1 MKFILLGT
9 GSGMPELGKNQS
21 SLYVNVN
28 GKHLLF
34 DCGEGVSQQLLKH
47 HLDNNVL
54 DAIFISHYHPDHI
67 SGLFMLLQMLKIQK
81 REKPLQLF
89 LPERPAALVETLQFL
104 YTFIQ
109 KFTFPLH
116 ILDCEESELYY
127 EEVNVAL
134 TDHLLEYEDLVNES
148 KLPNLLH
155 SYAFRIS
162 GPEGSLAYTSDIN
175 KVESVQFLIR
185 NCHTVIID
193 AQHPE
198 ADQIIRL
205 QYSGIK
211 RVLLTHGISPTLQAF
226 LFENPIDMFE
236 FAQEDITYICLLY
249 TSPSPRD

>member
-9 GSGMPELGKNQS
+9 GSGMPELDKNQS

-34 DCGEGVSQQLLKH
+34 DCGEGVSKQLLKH

-116 ILDCEESELYY
+116 ILDCEESELYF
-127 EEVNVAL
+127 EDVNAAL
-134 TDHLLEYEDLVNES
+134 TDHLLEYEDLVNEN

-175 KVESVQFLIR
+175 KVDSVQFLIR
-185 NCHTVIID
+185 DCHTVIID

-211 RVLLTHGISPTLQAF
+211 RVLLTHSISPKLQAF

-236 FAQEDITYICLLY
+236 FAQEDITYFI
-249 TSPSPRD
+249 

>member
-127 EEVNVAL
+127 EEVNAAL
-134 TDHLLEYEDLVNES
+134 TDHLLEYEDLVNEN

-205 QYSGIK
+205 QYSDIK
-211 RVLLTHGISPTLQAF
+211 RVLLTHGISPNLQAF

-236 FAQEDITYICLLY
+236 FAQEDITYII
-249 TSPSPRD
+249 

>member
-116 ILDCEESELYY
+116 ILDCEESELYF
-127 EEVNVAL
+127 EEVNAAL
-134 TDHLLEYEDLVNES
+134 TDHLLEYEDLVNEN

-236 FAQEDITYICLLY
+236 FAQEDITYII
-249 TSPSPRD
+249 

>member
-1 MKFILLGT
+1 
-9 GSGMPELGKNQS
+9 
-21 SLYVNVN
+21 
-28 GKHLLF
+28 
-34 DCGEGVSQQLLKH
+34 
-47 HLDNNVL
+47 L

-236 FAQEDITYICLLY
+236 FAQEDITYII
-249 TSPSPRD
+249 

>member
-1 MKFILLGT
+1 
-9 GSGMPELGKNQS
+9 
-21 SLYVNVN
+21 YVNVN

-236 FAQEDITYICLLY
+236 FAQEDITYII
-249 TSPSPRD
+249 

>member
-9 GSGMPELGKNQS
+9 GSGMPELDKNQS

-34 DCGEGVSQQLLKH
+34 DCGEGVSKQLLKH

-116 ILDCEESELYY
+116 ILDCEESELYF
-127 EEVNVAL
+127 EEVNAAL
-134 TDHLLEYEDLVNES
+134 TDHLLEYEDLVNEN

-175 KVESVQFLIR
+175 KVDSVQFLIR
-185 NCHTVIID
+185 DCHTVIID

-236 FAQEDITYICLLY
+236 FAQEDITYII
-249 TSPSPRD
+249 

>member
-1 MKFILLGT
+1 MKFIFLGT
-9 GSGMPELGKNQS
+9 GSGMPELDKNQS

-28 GKHLLF
+28 EKHLLF
-34 DCGEGVSQQLLKH
+34 DCGEGVSKQLLKH

-67 SGLFMLLQMLKIQK
+67 SGLFMLLQMLKLQK

-116 ILDCEESELYY
+116 ILDCEESELYF
-127 EEVNVAL
+127 EEVNAAL
-134 TDHLLEYEDLVNES
+134 TDHLLEYEDLVNEN

-175 KVESVQFLIR
+175 KVDSVQFLIR
-185 NCHTVIID
+185 DCHTVIID

-211 RVLLTHGISPTLQAF
+211 RVLLTHSISPKLQAF

-236 FAQEDITYICLLY
+236 FAQEDITYFI
-249 TSPSPRD
+249 

>member
-9 GSGMPELGKNQS
+9 GSGMPELDKNQS

-34 DCGEGVSQQLLKH
+34 DCGEGVSKQLLKH

-116 ILDCEESELYY
+116 ILDCEESELYF
-127 EEVNVAL
+127 EEVNAAL
-134 TDHLLEYEDLVNES
+134 TDHLLEYEDLVNEN

-175 KVESVQFLIR
+175 KVDSVQFLIR
-185 NCHTVIID
+185 DCHTVIID

-211 RVLLTHGISPTLQAF
+211 RVLLTHSISPKLQAF

-236 FAQEDITYICLLY
+236 FAQEDITYII
-249 TSPSPRD
+249 

>member
-9 GSGMPELGKNQS
+9 GSGMPELDKNQS

-34 DCGEGVSQQLLKH
+34 DCGEGVSKQLLKH

-116 ILDCEESELYY
+116 ILDCEESELYF
-127 EEVNVAL
+127 EEVNAAL
-134 TDHLLEYEDLVNES
+134 TDHLLEYEDLVNEN

-175 KVESVQFLIR
+175 KVDSVQFLIR
-185 NCHTVIID
+185 DCHTVIID

-211 RVLLTHGISPTLQAF
+211 RVLLTHSISPKLQAF
-226 LFENPIDMFE
+226 LFENLIDMFE
-236 FAQEDITYICLLY
+236 FAQEDITYII
-249 TSPSPRD
+249 

>member
-1 MKFILLGT
+1 MKFIFLGT
-9 GSGMPELGKNQS
+9 GSGMPELDKNQS

-28 GKHLLF
+28 EKHLLF
-34 DCGEGVSQQLLKH
+34 DCGEGVSKQLLKH

-67 SGLFMLLQMLKIQK
+67 SGLFMLLQMLKLQK

-116 ILDCEESELYY
+116 ILDCEESELYF
-127 EEVNVAL
+127 EEVNAAL
-134 TDHLLEYEDLVNES
+134 TDHLLEYEGLVNEN

-175 KVESVQFLIR
+175 KVDSVQFLIR
-185 NCHTVIID
+185 DCHTVIID

-236 FAQEDITYICLLY
+236 FAQEDITYII
-249 TSPSPRD
+249 

>member
-9 GSGMPELGKNQS
+9 GSGMPELDKNQS

-34 DCGEGVSQQLLKH
+34 DCGEGVSKQLLKH

-116 ILDCEESELYY
+116 ILDCEESELYF
-127 EEVNVAL
+127 EEV
-134 TDHLLEYEDLVNES
+134 
-148 KLPNLLH
+148 
-155 SYAFRIS
+155 
-162 GPEGSLAYTSDIN
+162 
-175 KVESVQFLIR
+175 
-185 NCHTVIID
+185 
-193 AQHPE
+193 
-198 ADQIIRL
+198 
-205 QYSGIK
+205 
-211 RVLLTHGISPTLQAF
+211 
-226 LFENPIDMFE
+226 
-236 FAQEDITYICLLY
+236 
-249 TSPSPRD
+249 

>member
-109 KFTFPLH
+109 KFTFPIH

-155 SYAFRIS
+155 SYAFRIT

-236 FAQEDITYICLLY
+236 FAQEDITYII
-249 TSPSPRD
+249 

>member
-1 MKFILLGT
+1 MKFIFLGT
-9 GSGMPELGKNQS
+9 GSGMPELDKNQS

-28 GKHLLF
+28 EKHLLF
-34 DCGEGVSQQLLKH
+34 DCGEGVSKQLLKH

-67 SGLFMLLQMLKIQK
+67 SGLFMLLQMLKLQK

-116 ILDCEESELYY
+116 ILDCEESELYF
-127 EEVNVAL
+127 EEVNAAL
-134 TDHLLEYEDLVNES
+134 TDHLLEYEGLVNEN

-175 KVESVQFLIR
+175 KVDSVQFLIR
-185 NCHTVIID
+185 DCHTVIID

-211 RVLLTHGISPTLQAF
+211 RVLLTHSISPKLQAF

-236 FAQEDITYICLLY
+236 FA
-249 TSPSPRD
+249 